1 MSRPIT
7 SLDEQ
12 RVTFIESL
20 HSSLKKQASKALAEH
35 KRFVTIA
42 KAYLDDGL
50 EESECTELLMIDGI
64 SREVAES
71 YTAMA
76 SSKESSV
83 NDDLRLREYSF
94 RYEDESGK
102 VVSSYD
108 IGRTVKASSD
118 DEAWTKAEECL
129 DSVDFSKILS
139 VSRV

>member
-50 EESECTELLMIDGI
+50 EETECTELLMIDGI
-64 SREVAES
+64 SREAAES

-76 SSKESSV
+76 LSKESSD
-83 NDDLRLREYSF
+83 NDNLHEYSF
-94 RYEDESGK
+94 RYEDEDGK

-129 DSVDFSKILS
+129 DNVDFSKILS

>member
-42 KAYLDDGL
+42 KAYLNDGL

-64 SREVAES
+64 SREAAES

-76 SSKESSV
+76 SSKDSSED
-83 NDDLRLREYSF
+83 NSDLSEYSF

-102 VVSSYD
+102 IVSSYD

-118 DEAWTKAEECL
+118 DDAWTKAEECM